1 MGKNT
6 VDKQPGVTI
15 TKGSQKSKRLSKLS
29 TKTAV
34 VNEQN
39 KLGKNQSD
47 SDSDFEDNLTL
58 SEIANVIRIESSD
71 SEFEECLP
79 LCEIVEMR
87 KNDNGKHKR
96 YYTRKRMNTKEFQPC
111 NLQHK
116 HLLLSDYEDTF
127 KVDELD
133 GITPLKSPNVNMY
146 AAHRKLY
153 WNEIYVEIIS
163 KPSFEQLKNYVNGM
177 SFPQI
182 AQPLY
187 GDHRNDIDEVD
198 PIGVDL
204 LPNDTPSIFQ
214 LHTPMKIYGD
224 GNCFLRTISRLVYGD
239 DKSQQ
244 EIRCRI
250 MIDLVQNF
258 QHYVDD
264 EYLK

>member
-1 MGKNT
+1 M
-6 VDKQPGVTI
+6 
-15 TKGSQKSKRLSKLS
+15 
-29 TKTAV
+29 
-34 VNEQN
+34 
-39 KLGKNQSD
+39 
-47 SDSDFEDNLTL
+47 TL

-87 KNDNGKHKR
+87 KNDNSKHKR

-133 GITPLKSPNVNMY
+133 GITPLKSPNVNTY
-146 AAHRKLY
+146 AAHRKFY
-153 WNEIYVEIIS
+153 WNEIYVEITS
-163 KPSFEQLKNYVNGM
+163 KPSFEQLKSYVNGM

-187 GDHRNDIDEVD
+187 GDCRNDIDEVD

-239 DKSQQ
+239 DKSHQ
-244 EIRCRI
+244 EIRCQI